1 MPRTSDPSP
10 DRGGWKGMG
19 AAWTLLSTLIS
30 ALAVWGGIGWG
41 LDRLF
46 GTWPVLFAIGMVV
59 GYAGGAYLIY
69 RQAFASEMAPAIPIA
84 ATRKD
89 GSRS

>member
-1 MPRTSDPSP
+1 
-10 DRGGWKGMG
+10 MG

-69 RQAFASEMAPAIPIA
+69 RQAFASEKVPAIPIA

>member
-1 MPRTSDPSP
+1 MPRTSDPKTNRATSWTSM
-10 DRGGWKGMG
+10 GQGW
-19 AAWTLLSTLIS
+19 TVLSELAS
-30 ALAVWGGIGWG
+30 AIAVWAGIGYG

-69 RQAFASEMAPAIPIA
+69 RRGFAPLKTPQKEEPRA
-84 ATRKD
+84 
-89 GSRS
+89 